1 MTLPPPDRF
10 GHADAWMSPPVP
22 ADVADVDAWAST
34 ERYRWAAE
42 LLVEGAGRRCERIN
56 AAIEIL
62 KACAERH
69 PAVRAALQIRTE
81 GPGPGP
87 RSIHLDPEQRQ
98 LLRTAL
104 VALSTR

>member
-10 GHADAWMSPPVP
+10 GHADAW
-22 ADVADVDAWAST
+22 ANG
-34 ERYRWAAE
+34 ERYRWAAQ
-42 LLVEGAGRRCERIN
+42 LLIEGASRRCERIN

-69 PAVRAALQIRTE
+69 PAVRAALQIHPD

-87 RSIHLDPEQRQ
+87 RSIRLDPEQRQ
-98 LLRTAL
+98 LLRAAL

>member
-1 MTLPPPDRF
+1 
-10 GHADAWMSPPVP
+10 MSPPAPSDIV
-22 ADVADVDAWAST
+22 DVDAWANG
-34 ERYRWAAE
+34 ERYRWAAQ
-42 LLVEGAGRRCERIN
+42 LLIEGASRRCERIN

-69 PAVRAALQIRTE
+69 PAVRAALQIRPD

-87 RSIHLDPEQRQ
+87 RSIRLDPEQRQ
-98 LLRTAL
+98 LLRAAL